1 MKKEEKKPFIAEKDA
16 ASASDCIKR
25 EAVCLIRENLTV
37 AAESS
42 DRIRSGLT

>member
-25 EAVCLIRENLTV
+25 EAVCLIREKPV